1 MQCLSQF
8 LITVIVDPERYTA
21 VPIHA
26 KIISL
31 LVEEFASAS
40 ASEQQ
45 ANEETESVYDDVSER
60 RASLLS
66 T

>member
-1 MQCLSQF
+1 MLLS
-8 LITVIVDPERYTA
+8 TDPERYTA

-31 LVEEFASAS
+31 LTDELATSL

-45 ANEETESVYDDVSER
+45 ANEETESVYDDVS
-60 RASLLS
+60 
-66 T
+66 